1 MTKIFK
7 KYKICTLI
15 NLSISQIANSTIDDA
30 ILEKIQAKYENKI
43 TKYGYIK
50 ANSIEIIK
58 RSPGTAMKEH
68 FNSSFQFKAV
78 CYALICNPSIDTVL
92 EAKIVSSNNAGF
104 KAEVRDDND
113 TDKVIID
120 IIIPRLTSGIKHE
133 YDIEDLSIGSDVSVK
148 ICRKRYHYNDN
159 KIVIIG
165 LVINNPNND
174 NTEETEELVDTINTE
189 KSEKSEKSEE
199 DNFSVDDGSYEQDDA
214 IDSNDDSDSVI
225 DLVDLKES
233 DIDVVNTENDVVNIE
248 TDDDDDD
255 NDDDDYDYD

>member
-58 RSPGTAMKEH
+58 RSAGTAMKEH

-174 NTEETEELVDTINTE
+174 ITEETEELVDTINTE
-189 KSEKSEKSEE
+189 KSEKSVEE

-233 DIDVVNTENDVVNIE
+233 DIGIVNIE
-248 TDDDDDD
+248 TDTVNSESDDDD
-255 NDDDDYDYD
+255 NDDDDDYDYD

>member
-50 ANSIEIIK
+50 ENSIEIIK

-78 CYALICNPSIDTVL
+78 CYALICNPSIDTILV
-92 EAKIVSSNNAGF
+92 AKIVSSNNAGF
-104 KAEVRDDND
+104 KAEVSDDN
-113 TDKVIID
+113 DKVIID

-165 LVINNPNND
+165 LVINNPNDD
-174 NTEETEELVDTINTE
+174 NTEELEELVDTIN
-189 KSEKSEKSEE
+189 SEKNED
-199 DNFSVDDGSYEQDDA
+199 DNFSEDGSYEQDDV

-255 NDDDDYDYD
+255 DNDDDYDYD

>member
-50 ANSIEIIK
+50 ENSIEIIK

-165 LVINNPNND
+165 LVINNPNDD
-174 NTEETEELVDTINTE
+174 NTEETEELVDTVNT
-189 KSEKSEKSEE
+189 EKSEE

-225 DLVDLKES
+225 DLVDLKEG
-233 DIDVVNTENDVVNIE
+233 DIGIVNIE
-248 TDDDDDD
+248 TDTVNTESDDDDDD
-255 NDDDDYDYD
+255 NDDDYDYD

>member
-15 NLSISQIANSTIDDA
+15 NISISQISNSTIDDA
-30 ILEKIQAKYENKI
+30 ILEQIQAKYENKI

-50 ANSIEIIK
+50 ENSIEIIK
-58 RSPGTAMKEH
+58 RSAGTAMKEH

-78 CYALICNPSIDTVL
+78 CYALICNPSIDTIL

-104 KAEVRDDND
+104 KAEVSDDN
-113 TDKVIID
+113 DKVIID

-165 LVINNPNND
+165 LVINNPNDD
-174 NTEETEELVDTINTE
+174 NTEEPEELVDTINTE
-189 KSEKSEKSEE
+189 KSEKNEA
-199 DNFSVDDGSYEQDDA
+199 DNFSEDASYEQDDA
-214 IDSNDDSDSVI
+214 VDSTDDSDSVI
-225 DLVDLKES
+225 DLVDLKDD
-233 DIDVVNTENDVVNIE
+233 DIDVVNNTANDVVNIE

-255 NDDDDYDYD
+255 DNDNDDDDYD

>member
-15 NLSISQIANSTIDDA
+15 NLSISQISNSTIDDA

-58 RSPGTAMKEH
+58 RSAGTAMKEH

-189 KSEKSEKSEE
+189 KSEE

-214 IDSNDDSDSVI
+214 IDSTDDSDSVI
-225 DLVDLKES
+225 DLVDLKEG
-233 DIDVVNTENDVVNIE
+233 DIGLVNIETDTVNTE

-255 NDDDDYDYD
+255 DDNDENDYDYD

>member
-30 ILEKIQAKYENKI
+30 ILEKIQSKYENKI

-50 ANSIEIIK
+50 ENSIEIIK
-58 RSPGTAMKEH
+58 RSPGIAMKEH

-78 CYALICNPSIDTVL
+78 CYALICNPSIDTIL
-92 EAKIVSSNNAGF
+92 EATIVSSNNAGF
-104 KAEVRDDND
+104 KAEVKDDN
-113 TDKVIID
+113 DKVIID

-133 YDIEDLSIGSDVSVK
+133 YDIEDLSVGSNVFVR

-165 LVINNPNND
+165 LVINNPNDND
-174 NTEETEELVDTINTE
+174 TEEPEELVDTINNTA
-189 KSEKSEKSEE
+189 KSDE
-199 DNFSVDDGSYEQDDA
+199 DNYSEGGDASYDQDDA
-214 IDSNDDSDSVI
+214 IDSNADSDSVI
-225 DLVDLKES
+225 DLVDFKEDEDDVIES
-233 DIDVVNTENDVVNIE
+233 DDDNEVDDEE
-248 TDDDDDD
+248 KEEYDDDDE
-255 NDDDDYDYD
+255 

>member
-30 ILEKIQAKYENKI
+30 ILEKIQSKYENKI

-50 ANSIEIIK
+50 ENSIEIIK
-58 RSPGTAMKEH
+58 RSPGIAMKEH

-78 CYALICNPSIDTVL
+78 CYALICNPSIDTIL
-92 EAKIVSSNNAGF
+92 EATIVSSNNAGF
-104 KAEVRDDND
+104 KAEVKDDN
-113 TDKVIID
+113 DKVIID

-133 YDIEDLSIGSDVSVK
+133 YDIEDLSVGSNVFVK

-165 LVINNPNND
+165 LVINNPNDND
-174 NTEETEELVDTINTE
+174 TEEPEELVDTINNTA
-189 KSEKSEKSEE
+189 KSDE
-199 DNFSVDDGSYEQDDA
+199 DNYSEGGDASYDQDDA
-214 IDSNDDSDSVI
+214 IDSNADSDSVI
-225 DLVDLKES
+225 DLVDFKEDEDDVIES
-233 DIDVVNTENDVVNIE
+233 DDDNEVDDEE
-248 TDDDDDD
+248 KEEYDDDDE
-255 NDDDDYDYD
+255 

>member
-30 ILEKIQAKYENKI
+30 ILEKIQSKYENKI

-50 ANSIEIIK
+50 ENSIEIIK
-58 RSPGTAMKEH
+58 RSPGIAMKEH

-78 CYALICNPSIDTVL
+78 CYALICNPSIDAVL

-113 TDKVIID
+113 NDKVIID

-174 NTEETEELVDTINTE
+174 NTEESEELVDTINSTE
-189 KSEKSEKSEE
+189 TEE
-199 DNFSVDDGSYEQDDA
+199 DNFSVGGDASYDQEDA
-214 IDSNDDSDSVI
+214 IDSNDESDSVI
-225 DLVDLKES
+225 DLVDLKDD
-233 DIDVVNTENDVVNIE
+233 DIDIANIETDVVNIE
-248 TDDDDDD
+248 TDDEEDVDDDE
-255 NDDDDYDYD
+255 NDDDYD

>member
-15 NLSISQIANSTIDDA
+15 NISISQISNNTIDDA

-50 ANSIEIIK
+50 ENSIEIIK

-78 CYALICNPSIDTVL
+78 CYALICNPSIDTIL
-92 EAKIVSSNNAGF
+92 EANIVSSNNAGF
-104 KAEVRDDND
+104 KAEVRDDNA
-113 TDKVIID
+113 KVVID

-165 LVINNPNND
+165 LVINNPNDD
-174 NTEETEELVDTINTE
+174 NTEEPEELVDTINAE
-189 KSEKSEKSEE
+189 KNED
-199 DNFSVDDGSYEQDDA
+199 DNFSEDGSYEQDDA
-214 IDSNDDSDSVI
+214 IDSTDDSDSVI

-255 NDDDDYDYD
+255 DDDDYDYDYD